1 MDESIPIIE
10 QRRIEA
16 NLIKALLPALEGELG
31 AEKARELLTA
41 VIVELAREKGAE
53 LRVVNNNDS
62 LITFAET
69 WEPWLRGGT
78 LDMEVVTLTDDEYR
92 FNVTRCAYAE
102 MYRELGLAELGF
114 ILSCNRDAA
123 LVEGFSDRI
132 EFRRTQTIM
141 EGAPYCDFH
150 YFRRKKE
157 QHAGGTD

>member
-1 MDESIPIIE
+1 MTESIPIIE

-16 NLIKALLPALEGELG
+16 NLIKALLPALEAELG
-31 AEKARELLTA
+31 AEKARELLA
-41 VIVELAREKGAE
+41 EVIKQMAREKGAE
-53 LRVVNNNDS
+53 LRVANNDDT

-78 LDMEVVTLTDDEYR
+78 LDMDVITLTEDEYR

-102 MYRELGLAELGF
+102 MYRDMGLAELGF
-114 ILSCNRDAA
+114 TLSCNRDAA

-141 EGAPYCDFH
+141 EGAPHCDFH
-150 YFRRKKE
+150 YRRNR
-157 QHAGGTD
+157 

>member
-1 MDESIPIIE
+1 MTESIPIIE

-16 NLIKALLPALEGELG
+16 NLIKALLPALETELG
-31 AEKARELLTA
+31 AEKARELLA
-41 VIVELAREKGAE
+41 GVIKQLAREKGVE
-53 LRVVNNNDS
+53 LRVANNDDS

-78 LDMEVVTLTDDEYR
+78 LDMDVISLTDDEYR

-102 MYRELGLAELGF
+102 MYRELGLADLGF
-114 ILSCNRDAA
+114 TLSCNRDAS

-141 EGAPYCDFH
+141 EGAPHCDFH
-150 YFRRKKE
+150 YRRRR
-157 QHAGGTD
+157 G